1 MPLGRPSSIPGD
13 ETLLALRYSAPPPT
27 PRQLRLIP
35 AAGALLREAPDGR
48 RLLPAMSY
56 CCCFR
61 VLEPLLPARPLPLN
75 HQGPMETHSRGFTQA
90 AVIGNILYFVNICV

>member
-13 ETLLALRYSAPPPT
+13 ETLLALRYSAPPP
-27 PRQLRLIP
+27 RQLRLIP
-35 AAGALLREAPDGR
+35 AAGALLGEAPDGR
-48 RLLPAMSY
+48 R
-56 CCCFR
+56 
-61 VLEPLLPARPLPLN
+61 LLPARPLPLN